1 MPYYIWYLGGGVLLV
16 VLVVFILLMKRRKKR
31 LEIER
36 NAEDRLREEAL
47 DKILTGGM
55 RDGKRSVS
63 AFDVKYDREQR
74 VKRTSDGIQG
84 GQTPVMLQLTEK
96 GELSTR
102 KYMLHAAGRLSIG
115 SRADK
120 NDVVISG
127 PNIADCQCEIIRVG
141 KQLFIS
147 NLGKRGQVLLKR
159 GKKQMVLEQEA
170 VELQNNDILYI
181 GSYTYKATIL
191 RD

>member
-1 MPYYIWYLGGGVLLV
+1 MPGYVWYLGGGLLLAALVL
-16 VLVVFILLMKRRKKR
+16 FILLMKRRRKR
-31 LEIER
+31 LEIVR

-47 DKILTGGM
+47 DKILTGGLQ
-55 RDGKRSVS
+55 DGKRSIS

-74 VKRTSDGIQG
+74 MKRTADGTQG

-102 KYMLHAAGRLSIG
+102 KYMLHAAGTLSIG

-120 NDVVISG
+120 NDVVIAG
-127 PNIADCQCEIIRVG
+127 PNIAERQCEILRVG
-141 KQLFIS
+141 KQLYIS